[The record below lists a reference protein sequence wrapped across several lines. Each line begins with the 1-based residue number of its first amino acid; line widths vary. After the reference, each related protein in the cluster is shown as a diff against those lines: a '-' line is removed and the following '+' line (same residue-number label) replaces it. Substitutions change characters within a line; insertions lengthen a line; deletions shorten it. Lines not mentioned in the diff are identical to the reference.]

1 MIIIRYCGGLGNQ
14 MFQYAVQLALT
25 KKYKNQEI
33 KGENF
38 HYFLE
43 NEHNGFEL
51 GNYFNIDINLATRK
65 ELRKVYNGIIP
76 KSFYKKLP
84 KKIRKFILIK
94 YQYKYLSLMNLIF
107 RRKRKSLITDDKF
120 NNYVD
125 KIDNLNMGNW
135 YLRGFW
141 QRTEYFENYRK
152 DILRAFPL
160 KCTISEEEKK
170 IVKKLENGQY
180 IAVHIR
186 GGDFINPKYNLCDI
200 NYYQQ
205 ALNEINKENLPLVV
219 FTDDKKYSKELL
231 KKFNVVYYISHDV
244 NNSIADMYML
254 SMSKKLI
261 ISNST
266 FAFWGAYLSEIIDQ
280 EVICPKY
287 ATWDGTNYRF
297 FTQRNF
303 WKVVDNRKKRL

>member
-1 MIIIRYCGGLGNQ
+1 MIIVIIVRYCGGLGNQ

-38 HYFLE
+38 YYFLE
-43 NEHNGFEL
+43 NEHNAFEL
-51 GNYFNIDINLATRK
+51 ETYFNIDINLATKK
-65 ELRKVYNGIIP
+65 ELKLVYNGIIP
-76 KSFYKKLP
+76 KPFYKKFL
-84 KKIRKFILIK
+84 LIK
-94 YQYKYLSLMNLIF
+94 YPYKCLSLMNLSF
-107 RRKRKSLITDDKF
+107 KKKCLITDDKF
-120 NNYVD
+120 NNYV
-125 KIDNLNMGNW
+125 KKLDNLSIGNW

-141 QRTEYFENYRK
+141 QKTEYFENYRK
-152 DILRAFPL
+152 DILSVFPL

-180 IAVHIR
+180 IAVHVR
-186 GGDFINPKYNLCDI
+186 GGDFIGPKYNSKFNLCGI

-205 ALNEINKENLPLVV
+205 ALKEINKENLPLVV
-219 FTDDKKYSKELL
+219 FTDDIKYSKELL
-231 KKFNVVYYISHDV
+231 NKFNVAYYISHDV

-266 FAFWGAYLSEIIDQ
+266 FAFWGAYLSKIVDQ

-303 WKVVDNRKKRL
+303 WKVVDNRK